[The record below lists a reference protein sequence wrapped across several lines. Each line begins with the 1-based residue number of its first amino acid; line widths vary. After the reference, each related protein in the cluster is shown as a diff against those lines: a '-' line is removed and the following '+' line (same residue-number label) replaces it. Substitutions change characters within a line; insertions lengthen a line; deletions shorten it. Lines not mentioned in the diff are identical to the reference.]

1 MYQQYREID
10 IQSASPTQ
18 IIVRL
23 YEGALRH
30 CKNAAQKPGPGMAR
44 DRGESVTRALAIVS
58 ELRSALDFEQGGE
71 IARNLDALYA
81 FASERMLGAHVQGTS
96 AGFEEAARVLDQL
109 LAAWREI
116 AASNPGAEAPALAP
130 ALR

>member
-1 MYQQYREID
+1 VYQQYSEID

-18 IIVRL
+18 IVVRL
-23 YEGALRH
+23 YEGAIKH
-30 CKNAAQKPGPGMAR
+30 CRTAAERPGPSLAR

-81 FASERMLGAHVQGTS
+81 FASERMLGAHVQGSS

-109 LAAWREI
+109 LGAWREL
-116 AASNPGAEAPALAP
+116 AANAPEVEPRASAPAAP
-130 ALR
+130 